1 MDTMQFA
8 KSMSFQEFERK
19 FSYLL
24 PWEEAEKKAGRRL
37 DSYNNFDC
45 CLYHDLL
52 MGAVKEKLVD
62 GDNLTQGRLFFN
74 GKYKIEE

>member
-1 MDTMQFA
+1 MDVMQVA

-19 FSYLL
+19 FAYLL
-24 PWEEAEKKAGRRL
+24 SWEEAEKKAGRRL

-52 MGAVKEKLVD
+52 MGAVKEKLFD

>member
-45 CLYHDLL
+45 CLYLIYLWEQLKRSYL
-52 MGAVKEKLVD
+52 MEI
-62 GDNLTQGRLFFN
+62 T
-74 GKYKIEE
+74 